1 MRSLSSRPAV
11 TASLYGAYMD
21 QISEAAGL
29 QTRDQQG
36 KLEVGGFQVV
46 AAAAR

>member
-1 MRSLSSRPAV
+1 
-11 TASLYGAYMD
+11 MD